1 MNPMFYPNYGY
12 NPMLQPQQ
20 QRLAELEQQ
29 YPQYSQPQP
38 RQPVMS
44 QNFIKCRAVTSID
57 EAKAS
62 MIDLDGSIN
71 VFVDTGNKQIYT
83 KQINLD
89 GTASLNTYK
98 LVENTPPISNEL
110 DKSVSY
116 VKQEELETV
125 CNSFNQQI
133 EELQHQLKGYE
144 KAFANLREEKQ
155 RQPKNNRG

>member
-20 QRLAELEQQ
+20 QRLADLEQQ
-29 YPQYSQPQP
+29 YPQFSQPQP
-38 RQPVMS
+38 HQPIS

-98 LVENTPPISNEL
+98 LVENTPPIPSEP

-125 CNSFNQQI
+125 CKSFNQQI
-133 EELQHQLKGYE
+133 EDLQRQLSGYE
-144 KAFANLREEKQ
+144 KAFATLREDKQ
-155 RQPKNNRG
+155 KQSGGNKR

>member
-1 MNPMFYPNYGY
+1 MSPMFYPNYGY

-20 QRLAELEQQ
+20 QRLADLEQQ
-29 YPQYSQPQP
+29 YPQFSQPQP
-38 RQPVMS
+38 RQPIS

-71 VFVDTGNKQIYT
+71 VFVDMGNKQIYT

-98 LVENTPPISNEL
+98 LAENTPPIPREP

-133 EELQHQLKGYE
+133 EDLQRQLRGYE
-144 KAFANLREEKQ
+144 KAFATLREDKQ
-155 RQPKNNRG
+155 KQSGGNKK

>member
-20 QRLAELEQQ
+20 QRLADLEQQ
-29 YPQYSQPQP
+29 YPQFSQPQT
-38 RQPVMS
+38 RQPVVS

-71 VFVDTGNKQIYT
+71 VFVDTGNKRIYT

-89 GTASLNTYK
+89 GTASLNTYE
-98 LVENTPPISNEL
+98 LVENTPPISNEP

-133 EELQHQLKGYE
+133 ENLQRQLKGYE
-144 KAFANLREEKQ
+144 KAFAALREDKQ
-155 RQPKNNRG
+155 KQSGGNKR

>member
-12 NPMLQPQQ
+12 TPMLQPQQ
-20 QRLAELEQQ
+20 QRLADLEQQ
-29 YPQYSQPQP
+29 YPQFSQQ
-38 RQPVMS
+38 RQPIS

-89 GTASLNTYK
+89 GTATLNTYK
-98 LVENTPPISNEL
+98 LVESTPPIANETTQP
-110 DKSVSY
+110 VTY

-125 CNSFNQQI
+125 CSNFNKQI
-133 EELQHQLKGYE
+133 EDLQHQLRGYE

>member
-38 RQPVMS
+38 RPVMN
-44 QNFIKCRAVTSID
+44 QTFIKCRAVTSID

-89 GTASLNTYK
+89 GTATLNTYK
-98 LVENTPPISNEL
+98 LVESTPPIANETTQP
-110 DKSVSY
+110 VTY

-125 CNSFNQQI
+125 CSNFNKQI
-133 EELQHQLKGYE
+133 EDLQHQLRGYE

-155 RQPKNNRG
+155 RQSKNNRG